1 MGKELKITI
10 YTTPNC
16 VQCDTTKRLFT
27 KAGIEYNL
35 IDLSNDPEAM
45 EMVKGLGHTASPVV
59 IAGERHW
66 SGFRINKIQKTIDEI
81 RKPKVDYKQQVRDLI
96 YQGRETNKPIY
107 EIADEVEKIIRGQ
120 IEQERRTA

>member
-81 RKPKVDYKQQVRDLI
+81 KKPKIDYKQQVKDVI
-96 YQGRETNKPIY
+96 ESEKITSVK
-107 EIADEVEKIIRGQ
+107 ADEIEKIIRGQ